1 MFTDPNRKVLGGI
14 KSGIGLFSF
23 GFVKILKRVSDLVSR
38 VSYRVDNMDIV
49 VVLSRLRVE
58 DELGAHPVDV
68 DRGATSAW
76 SRTRAVG

>member
-1 MFTDPNRKVLGGI
+1 MFTDPKPKGFGCCILGFGYFEI
-14 KSGIGLFSF
+14 

-76 SRTRAVG
+76 SKTRAVG